1 VTDSV
6 TPVPTGDSVD
16 DPTAG
21 AELETGHA
29 LERLIYFS
37 DAVFA
42 IALTLLALAL
52 PVPQGDTNRA
62 LWHSFTSHL
71 GSDYLTFL
79 ISFLVIA
86 RFWTIHHRF
95 FGRVRGVDRWLIQL
109 DLLYLLWIVVLPFA
123 TRVLGDV
130 GEYAFGTAVYAISV
144 ALVGLSFAA
153 LAGYGIRAGLV
164 GPQPGHERPSSA
176 VVGSLVAAAVF
187 LASVPLALV
196 SPDGAKFFWL
206 VLIPLSPVEAA
217 WTARRRPR
225 RAGPRE

>member
-6 TPVPTGDSVD
+6 TTRPAAGDAPD
-16 DPTAG
+16 ATDE
-21 AELETGHA
+21 ELETGHA

-52 PVPQGDTNRA
+52 PVPKGDSNSA
-62 LWHSFTSHL
+62 LWNSFTSKL
-71 GSDYLTFL
+71 GSDYLTFV

-86 RFWTIHHRF
+86 RFWMIHHRF

-109 DLLYLLWIVVLPFA
+109 NLIYLLWIVVLPFA
-123 TRVLGDV
+123 TRVLGDA
-130 GEYAFGTAVYAISV
+130 GQYAFGTAVYAITV

-153 LAGYGIRAGLV
+153 LAGYGIRTGLV
-164 GPQPGHERPSSA
+164 GPQPGRERPSNA
-176 VVGSLVAAAVF
+176 VLGALVATAVF

-206 VLIPLSPVEAA
+206 VLIPLSPLESA
-217 WTARRRPR
+217 WASRRRR
-225 RAGPRE
+225 

>member
-6 TPVPTGDSVD
+6 TPVPDDDEVD
-16 DPTAG
+16 DRAADG
-21 AELETGHA
+21 EVETGHA

-42 IALTLLALAL
+42 IALTLLALGL
-52 PVPQGDTNRA
+52 PVPRGDTNRA
-62 LWHSFTSHL
+62 LWDSFTSNL
-71 GSDYLTFL
+71 ASDYVPFL

-109 DLLYLLWIVVLPFA
+109 NLVYLLWIVVLPFA

-130 GEYAFGTAVYAISV
+130 GEYAFGTAVYAITV

-153 LAGYGIRAGLV
+153 LAGYGIRHGLV
-164 GPQPGHERPSSA
+164 APAPGQERPNA
-176 VVGSLVAAAVF
+176 VYGSLVAAAVF
-187 LASVPLALV
+187 LLSVPLALV
-196 SPDGAKFFWL
+196 SPGGAKFFWL
-206 VLIPLSPVEAA
+206 VLIPLAPLESA
-217 WTARRRPR
+217 WTARRRR
-225 RAGPRE
+225 

>member
-6 TPVPTGDSVD
+6 APGPAGDAPD
-16 DPTAG
+16 E
-21 AELETGHA
+21 AEVETGHA

-42 IALTLLALAL
+42 IALTLLALGL
-52 PVPQGDTNRA
+52 PVPKGDTNRA
-62 LWHSFTSHL
+62 LLHSFTGYL
-71 GSDYLTFL
+71 GSDYVPFL

-109 DLLYLLWIVVLPFA
+109 NLVYLLWIVVLPFA

-130 GEYAFGTAVYAISV
+130 GDFAFGTAVYAISV

-153 LAGYGIRAGLV
+153 LAWYADRHG
-164 GPQPGHERPSSA
+164 
-176 VVGSLVAAAVF
+176 LVAAEPGGDRRGAVSGSLTAAVVF
-187 LASVPLALV
+187 LLSVPLAFL
-196 SPDGAKFFWL
+196 SPGGAKLFWL
-206 VLIPLSPVEAA
+206 VLIPLAPLEAA
-217 WTARRRPR
+217 WSARRRSRPALGRPR
-225 RAGPRE
+225 R

>member
-1 VTDSV
+1 VTESA
-6 TPVPTGDSVD
+6 TPVPAADASD
-16 DPTAG
+16 D
-21 AELETGHA
+21 EEVETGHA

-52 PVPQGDTNRA
+52 PVPQGHSDRA

-71 GSDYLTFL
+71 GTDYLTFL

-86 RFWTIHHRF
+86 RFWVIHHRF

-109 DLLYLLWIVVLPFA
+109 NLLYLLWIVVLPFA
-123 TRVLGDV
+123 TRVLGDL
-130 GEYAFGTAVYAISV
+130 GQYAFGTAVYAITV

-153 LAGYGIRAGLV
+153 LAGYSIRTGLV
-164 GPQPGHERPSSA
+164 TPAVSRERNNA
-176 VVGSLVAAAVF
+176 VVGSLVAAVVF
-187 LASVPLALV
+187 LLSVPLALV

-206 VLIPLSPVEAA
+206 LLIPLSPLEAA
-217 WTARRRPR
+217 WTARRRR
-225 RAGPRE
+225 G